1 MSIRALNPGR
11 RVSES
16 GPALKRNQAT
26 LRGTSKKAPPTADA
40 VHEYLARV
48 PDPARTTME
57 KLRAAIRSAA
67 PREATEK
74 LYYAMPAF
82 HYKGALVAYAAFKAH
97 CSLFPLSAAIIKEFA
112 DDLSGYTTSKG
123 TIRFPLDK
131 PLPAALLRKI
141 VKARVAERER
151 KAASRK
157 PGASRSR
164 S

>member
-1 MSIRALNPGR
+1 
-11 RVSES
+11 
-16 GPALKRNQAT
+16 
-26 LRGTSKKAPPTADA
+26 
-40 VHEYLARV
+40 
-48 PDPARTTME
+48 
-57 KLRAAIRSAA
+57 
-67 PREATEK
+67 
-74 LYYAMPAF
+74 MPAF

-97 CSLFPLSAAIIKEFA
+97 CSLFPLSAAIIQEFA
-112 DDLSGYTTSKG
+112 DDLSSYTTSKG

-131 PLPAALLRKI
+131 PLPAALIRKI